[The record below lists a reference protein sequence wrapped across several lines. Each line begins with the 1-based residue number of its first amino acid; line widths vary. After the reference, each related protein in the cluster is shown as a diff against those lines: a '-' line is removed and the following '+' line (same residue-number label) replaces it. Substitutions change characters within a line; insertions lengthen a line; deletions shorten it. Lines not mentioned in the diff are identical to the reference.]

1 MAFDGI
7 VTGAIVQELK
17 EKLTGQR
24 IDKIYQQEKD
34 EILLLIRKNKLLI
47 SSSGSI
53 PRIYLTAESKE
64 NPLSAPMFCM
74 VLRKHLVGARINDIV
89 QFGNDRVIRIDFDAK
104 NDFSEV
110 VKKSLIVEIMGKH
123 SNIILIEE
131 DGTIIDSIKH
141 VSEAMSRVRQVLPH
155 LPYEYIEPTD
165 KLEPKNVEY
174 EEILELLN
182 NAEGSKVIS
191 NVLFSSFIGFSKT
204 VGLEICYR
212 ADVDPSYPTSA
223 LSDEEK
229 KSLAKAAFELIQEVK
244 NRQYHNRV
252 YSDGDRIID
261 FHSIELKSLEGSD
274 VKNFNTPSEMLDFQY
289 SKLDLNDR
297 MGQKSQSIRKLISG
311 KLTKLRSK
319 EQNLAS
325 DLEESKDREQYK
337 IYADLLSAN
346 LHQIS
351 GGMSSIVLNNFY
363 SEDYEELEIPLDI
376 KLSGP
381 QNAQKYYKRYAKLKN
396 AELEVAKQ
404 IEETVAEAEY
414 LESIL
419 SAIELTENVQDI
431 EDIKA
436 ELIEQG
442 YIKRNQK
449 KGISRKKAEQ
459 SIKEYEYEGYRILLG
474 RNNKENDKITFKM
487 ANRNDLW
494 LHAKNIPGSH
504 VLIISNGHDIPD
516 EVIEY
521 AAEIAAYNSKGRNSG
536 NIEIDYT
543 EKMYVKRHP
552 ANKPGLVNY
561 TDFKTINVSSSKNH

>member
-53 PRIYLTAESKE
+53 PRIYFTAESKE

-74 VLRKHLVGARINDIV
+74 VLRKHLVGARINDII

-191 NVLFSSFIGFSKT
+191 NFLFSSFIGFSKT

-244 NRQYHNRV
+244 NREYHNRV

>member
-191 NVLFSSFIGFSKT
+191 NFLFSSFIGFSKT

-244 NRQYHNRV
+244 NREYHNRV

>member
-74 VLRKHLVGARINDIV
+74 VLRKHLVGAKINDIV

-191 NVLFSSFIGFSKT
+191 NFLFSSFIGFSKT

-244 NRQYHNRV
+244 NREYHNRV

>member
-261 FHSIELKSLEGSD
+261 FHSIELKSLKGSD

>member
-191 NVLFSSFIGFSKT
+191 NFLFSSFIGFSKT